1 VKFASQA
8 LAAARA
14 LGFATLTA
22 SALAGVHARL
32 RLSAPEARDAVIARH
47 KRRYLQAVLR
57 LLGAEVSVVAADPAA
72 PVAAECI
79 QRVAAADGPVAVA
92 RPLPSPGRGM
102 LVVANHRSAIDI
114 AVLLLLFDGH
124 MLSRADLARW
134 PLIGA
139 GATLFGTVFVDR
151 VSETSR
157 AGAVRT
163 MRKLLAAGRTVMVF
177 PEGTTHA
184 GDEVRP
190 FHAGAFL
197 AARGLDVDVVP
208 VGLAYEPGA
217 EYVQPTFVAH
227 LGAVA
232 ARPRTRLAAAVGAP
246 LRPADPRSTAEHARA
261 AVQALVRR
269 SRAALGG

>member
-1 VKFASQA
+1 MVASRV
-8 LAAARA
+8 LAAGRA

-22 SALAGVHARL
+22 GALAGVHARL
-32 RLSAPEARDAVIARH
+32 RLAPPEARDAVIARH
-47 KRRYLQAVLR
+47 KRRYLRGVLG
-57 LLGAEVSVVAADPAA
+57 LLGAELRVLLGEGAEVAPPGAA
-72 PVAAECI
+72 PLL
-79 QRVAAADGPVAVA
+79 ADGAAQRGATAAPA
-92 RPLPSPGRGM
+92 RPA

-124 MLSRADLARW
+124 VLSRADLARW

-139 GATLFGTVFVDR
+139 GAELFGTVFVDR
-151 VSETSR
+151 ESETSR
-157 AGAVRT
+157 TGAVRA
-163 MRKLLAAGRTVMVF
+163 MRRLLAAGRTVMVF

-208 VGLAYEPGA
+208 VGVAYEPGA
-217 EYVQPTFVAH
+217 EFVQPSFVAH

-232 ARPRTRLAAAVGAP
+232 ARPRTRLAATVGAP
-246 LRPADPRSTAEHARA
+246 LRPGDPRETAARA
-261 AVQALVRR
+261 RDAVQALVAR
-269 SRAALGG
+269 SRRAISG